1 MSQLVV
7 VLDENDS
14 ALDLVA
20 KRLEDAGYLV
30 LPLSTPDG
38 LVDEL
43 KETQAAALLLDLQVS
58 AETSGMD
65 ILAQIEHDTELES
78 IPVLVYST
86 DAGQLQQLQPQ
97 LHARGYGILHKP
109 FQMDEVLEW
118 LQECVGTER

>member
-65 ILAQIEHDTELES
+65 ILAQIERDTELES
-78 IPVLVYST
+78 IPVLVYSA
-86 DAGQLQQLQPQ
+86 DAEQLQQLQPQ

-109 FQMDEVLEW
+109 FQMDEVLNW